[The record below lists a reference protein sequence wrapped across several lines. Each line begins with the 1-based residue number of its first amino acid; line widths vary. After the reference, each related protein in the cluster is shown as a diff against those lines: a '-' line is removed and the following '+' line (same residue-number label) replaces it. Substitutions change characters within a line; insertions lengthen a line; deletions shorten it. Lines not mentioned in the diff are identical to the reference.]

1 MCSKHGLQYFAIYGT
16 LLGVVR
22 NQGYIPWDDDIDIA
36 MPRKDYEE
44 FLDIVQKEKD
54 IDSSVF
60 YKICIQIKTSFWW
73 IFQAERQQ

>member
-60 YKICIQIKTSFWW
+60 LQNMHTDKD
-73 IFQAERQQ
+73 IFLVDIPS